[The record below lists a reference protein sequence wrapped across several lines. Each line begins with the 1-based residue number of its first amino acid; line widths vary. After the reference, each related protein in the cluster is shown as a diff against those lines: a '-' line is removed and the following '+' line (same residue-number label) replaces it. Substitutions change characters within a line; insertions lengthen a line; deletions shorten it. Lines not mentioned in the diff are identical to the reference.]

1 MTRTTIELLC
11 IGFFVTVAAVWAWPI
26 VEFLK

>member
-11 IGFFVTVAAVWAWPI
+11 IGAICGLLYYTAWPI

>member
-1 MTRTTIELLC
+1 MTRTTLELLC
-11 IGFFVTVAAVWAWPI
+11 IGAVGVILYFTAWPI

>member
-1 MTRTTIELLC
+1 MTSTTKELLC
-11 IGFFVTVAAVWAWPI
+11 IGVLCVALYFTAWPI

>member
-11 IGFFVTVAAVWAWPI
+11 IFAVGVILYFTAWPI
-26 VEFLK
+26 VEFFQ